1 MTGSGLEYETLLRG
15 NCLRGTVSNETLL
28 QGGCLTGV
36 KTRFSL
42 SHRKHAGLVRGLVQ
56 PFSVHFPHILASGK
70 LRAAML
76 GKCTFF
82 CMCGTRFSA
91 HFPRIAASRRAIP
104 PYPCMKFFG
113 CSDMREMYVFLHAPP
128 PEVQRYAGNELF
140 PAGVVSRQ
148 CRDWREVYGKSPFLR
163 HFSRGTVSFTR
174 PWRPCRANRR
184 GSSRASCARSARL
197 SWGCGRP
204 RARASSACRPGA
216 LPRSG

>member
-1 MTGSGLEYETLLRG
+1 MDKIAPPGELSQMRHFS
-15 NCLRGTVSNETLL
+15 R
-28 QGGCLTGV
+28 GCLTGV

-42 SHRKHAGLVRGLVQ
+42 PHRKHAGLVRGLVQ

-113 CSDMREMYVFLHAPP
+113 CSDMREMYVFLHAPL

-148 CRDWREVYGKSPFLR
+148 CRDWREVYGKSQVSFGG
-163 HFSRGTVSFTR
+163 SRGVILVHGGGRVVLVRLVQGGEQRIGLLVGCRRCLSR
-174 PWRPCRANRR
+174 VPQARGCRAL
-184 GSSRASCARSARL
+184 AI
-197 SWGCGRP
+197 P
-204 RARASSACRPGA
+204 
-216 LPRSG
+216 